1 MKIILTYVDSEE
13 LAEKI
18 AETLLQEKLA
28 ACVGFWPGKSRY
40 WWKGK
45 IERNDNELSLII
57 KTKESLVGETMQR
70 ITELHSYDQP
80 VIEVVNVEKV
90 NPGTE
95 EWIEEV
101 LRK

>member
-45 IERNDNELSLII
+45 IDEEIYFNISAFTKLDYKDQII
-57 KTKESLVGETMQR
+57 SE
-70 ITELHSYDQP
+70 
-80 VIEVVNVEKV
+80 VEKDHSDDTPIIAFFKIDYGNKKFLEILAQV
-90 NPGTE
+90 K
-95 EWIEEV
+95 I
-101 LRK
+101 